1 MQPTR
6 LKDLMLTSPTT
17 RPFYPVGHM
26 AHNIQEGMGDRTHLS
41 RSNLLELDLS
51 LCWFHD
57 HRHLVL
63 VWSHLTYTDQIKTVE
78 GRFVTQ
84 PLKNNVVQVFS
95 LGVSLLL
102 LAKLAEPQVAF

>member
-1 MQPTR
+1 
-6 LKDLMLTSPTT
+6 MLISPTT

-78 GRFVTQ
+78 G
-84 PLKNNVVQVFS
+84 PLFHRKDIGTKKVIEKRIRHMNE
-95 LGVSLLL
+95 LR
-102 LAKLAEPQVAF
+102 